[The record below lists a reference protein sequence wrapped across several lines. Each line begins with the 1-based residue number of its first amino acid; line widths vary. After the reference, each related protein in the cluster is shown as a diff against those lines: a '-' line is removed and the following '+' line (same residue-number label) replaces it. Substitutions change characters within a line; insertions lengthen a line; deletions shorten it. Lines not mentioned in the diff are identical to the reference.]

1 MKTMKQIEEN
11 GQGKQ
16 RFVKA
21 DSQSDFIYQ
30 DFDFASDDKVVSKS
44 YALAMDRQQP
54 IIFAKI
60 PHYNVFHI
68 SKESKGVYIQS
79 FLERYRGGDRSIG
92 DYRDILESK
101 ETHNA

>member
-1 MKTMKQIEEN
+1 MKTMKQIEKN

-21 DSQSDFIYQ
+21 DLQSDFIYQ
-30 DFDFASDDKVVSKS
+30 DFDFASDDEIIQKS
-44 YALAMDRQQP
+44 YNVAMDRQQP

-60 PHYNVFHI
+60 PHYNAPHI
-68 SKESKGVYIQS
+68 AKESKGVYIQS